1 MSNEVAIPDYLRDM
15 MAEGTVQSTLASMET
30 GAGGVP
36 RVTTKGKIF
45 RFKEGENEEKAGQ
58 SIKVIILG
66 VNPEQGLSHTYYKDG
81 YSPDSS
87 DPPDCSSMNGVVPDN
102 WIATPVSKT
111 CAGCPNQ
118 VWGSAKSMSGGK
130 AKACRDSKQ
139 IYLAKAKDF
148 ASDPDECTV
157 YLMTVTVNSLKNFS
171 TFGKELAAKGLPGPQ
186 FVITEIYMDEE
197 SSVPMTHYKI
207 LGVLNETLGPKSHQR
222 SVKKE
227 WESLSQALPAPSS
240 TSNKSLPQHP
250 DDDESEVLP
259 EEDTKPKTKA
269 KVDENVIDNDDD
281 DDVNVDDLINDW

>member
-1 MSNEVAIPDYLRDM
+1 MSNEVAIPDYLKQM
-15 MAEGTVQSTLASMET
+15 MAEGTVTSTLGAMET

-45 RFKEGENEEKAGQ
+45 RFKEGEDEEKAGT

-66 VNPEQGLSHTYYKDG
+66 VNPEQGLSHTFYKDG

-139 IYLAKAKDF
+139 IYLVKAKDF
-148 ASDPDECTV
+148 AENPLECTA
-157 YLMTVTVNSLKNFS
+157 YLMTITVNSLKNFS
-171 TFGKELAAKGLPGPQ
+171 TYGKELAAKGLPGPQ
-186 FVITEIYMDEE
+186 FAITEISMDEE
-197 SSVPMTHYKI
+197 SSVPMTHFKI
-207 LGVLNETLGPKSHQR
+207 LGVLNEKHGPKSHER
-222 SVKKE
+222 SVKRE

-240 TSNKSLPQHP
+240 SSNKSLPQQP
-250 DDDESEVLP
+250 VDDTEALLTEDEA
-259 EEDTKPKTKA
+259 PKTV
-269 KVDENVIDNDDD
+269 VDNTVIDNVDTD
-281 DDVNVDDLINDW
+281 VDDLIDLW